1 MKDKIL
7 NWFKKLVENT
17 PQLIGNKYIKYIAFY
32 LILVYLGF
40 TVMFVYG
47 WIHNL
52 NVTNEAD
59 LPIII
64 SFLTFFVSGSTVY
77 AITFLAKLFIDK
89 NNNNQFDELKS
100 IFEKSLAINK
110 NLPENH
116 IITFDDLES
125 KKPKGY
131 GISATDFQKVIGK
144 KLNKEKLKWDFLTEE
159 DIE

>member
-89 NNNNQFDELKS
+89 NNNKKYSLIPFSYEFIISTINAIEYNDYVVNFDPNYHKIYVCFDFS
-100 IFEKSLAINK
+100 TMEKIRMAINK
-110 NLPENH
+110 
-116 IITFDDLES
+116 S
-125 KKPKGY
+125 KDK
-131 GISATDFQKVIGK
+131 FFK
-144 KLNKEKLKWDFLTEE
+144 KYAW
-159 DIE
+159 I

>member
-52 NVTNEAD
+52 KCNKRSGLAD
-59 LPIII
+59 NY
-64 SFLTFFVSGSTVY
+64 FHF
-77 AITFLAKLFIDK
+77 
-89 NNNNQFDELKS
+89 
-100 IFEKSLAINK
+100 
-110 NLPENH
+110 
-116 IITFDDLES
+116 
-125 KKPKGY
+125 
-131 GISATDFQKVIGK
+131 
-144 KLNKEKLKWDFLTEE
+144 
-159 DIE
+159 

>member
-32 LILVYLGF
+32 LIMVYLGF
-40 TVMFVYG
+40 TAVFVYG

-52 NVTNEAD
+52 KVTNEAD

-89 NNNNQFDELKS
+89 NQNGIADILEKKEDNTNDNNK
-100 IFEKSLAINK
+100 
-110 NLPENH
+110 
-116 IITFDDLES
+116 
-125 KKPKGY
+125 
-131 GISATDFQKVIGK
+131 
-144 KLNKEKLKWDFLTEE
+144 
-159 DIE
+159 